1 MKLFI
6 SNNDFKSINQVVKE
20 SPSQLIVIAGQTASG
35 KSSIALKLAKLY
47 NGVIINAD
55 SRQIYSEVKIGV
67 ATPTF
72 DGTKKESKCNLIDG
86 IPHYLYSFI
95 SIFQEYS
102 VADYKNDV
110 DKLLSELK
118 PKYNKIFLVGG
129 TGLYIDS
136 VVYNFDISNSQE
148 IDVELRNKL
157 NGLSVTELQNLLT
170 KDQLS
175 KLNYSD
181 QLNPYRLIRHIER
194 EGKHNSKQDTLD
206 HLYIVLETQPEKLE
220 ENISIRTRNMFKD
233 GLLDENTMIRE
244 KEKIENKMSVI
255 HKTIG
260 YQEFDSYF
268 DNTKTLQ
275 EVETE
280 VKLHTKQYAKR
291 QKTWFKRKAL

>member
-1 MKLFI
+1 MKLFV
-6 SNNDFKSINQVVKE
+6 SNNDFKSINQAVKE
-20 SPSQLIVIAGQTASG
+20 NSSQLIVIAGQTASG
-35 KSSIALKLAKLY
+35 KSSVALQLAKLY

-67 ATPTF
+67 ATPIF
-72 DGTKKESKCNLIDG
+72 DQTKEKSKYNLIDG

-110 DKLLSELK
+110 YELLTELK

-136 VVYNFDISNSQE
+136 VVYNFNLSNSQE

-157 NGLSVTELQNLLT
+157 NKLSVTELQSLLT
-170 KDQLS
+170 EEQLA

-194 EGKHNSKQDTLD
+194 EGNRYSKQEMLD
-206 HLYIVLETQPEKLE
+206 HLYIVLETQQEDLEK
-220 ENISIRTRNMFKD
+220 NISIRTRKMFED
-233 GLLDENTMIRE
+233 GLLKNIT
-244 KEKIENKMSVI
+244 NP
-255 HKTIG
+255 
-260 YQEFDSYF
+260 
-268 DNTKTLQ
+268 L
-275 EVETE
+275 
-280 VKLHTKQYAKR
+280 
-291 QKTWFKRKAL
+291 